1 MSEPALNFVTKVSR
15 GTPRVANAALEWLRD
30 VQISEGIA
38 SLSEGNVEDAM
49 GMRGVDADGTT
60 EMDRKYLEILKR
72 SDQPLGIDSLSS
84 ISGFDRQTIEG
95 IIEPWLLQNA
105 KIMKTPKGRVAI

>member
-1 MSEPALNFVTKVSR
+1 
-15 GTPRVANAALEWLRD
+15 
-30 VQISEGIA
+30 
-38 SLSEGNVEDAM
+38 M
-49 GMRGVDADGTT
+49 GMRGVDADGMT

-72 SDQPLGIDSLSS
+72 SDQPLGIDTLSS

-105 KIMKTPKGRVAI
+105 KIIKTPKGRIAV